1 MPHQGPE
8 DAADESVAPEV
19 VRQLQPLLQHLLLL
33 LQPLLQ
39 HCAAAQLA
47 AAQLLLPQP
56 ALSQLLLLLLPLP
69 PTQHGTRLLP
79 LTAWASW

>member
-8 DAADESVAPEV
+8 DAADEGVAPEV
-19 VRQLQPLLQHLLLL
+19 VRQLQPLLQHLLS
-33 LQPLLQ
+33 
-39 HCAAAQLA
+39 AQLA

-79 LTAWASW
+79 LTARTSW